1 MIAASWT
8 IFPCGSW
15 ILWSWHA
22 VSRMQGLQYLWLSCS
37 ASCVIFVA
45 QPGIEPSSP
54 ALQGGFLATGP
65 PEKSLF
71 TSFMRDISWGNVSLQ
86 PTYKIALPVCLAA
99 AISNKEADLAA
110 SFEWAKLIHFMEDF
124 RQERAF
130 WTAVPEILEKAY
142 FQIIACFTEFNA
154 ICTNDV
160 HR

>member
-1 MIAASWT
+1 MIAASWK
-8 IFPCGSW
+8 IFPCGTW

-22 VSRMQGLQYLWLSCS
+22 VSGMQGLQYLWLSCS
-37 ASCVIFVA
+37 VACVILAA

-54 ALQGGFLATGP
+54 ALQGEFIATGP

-71 TSFMRDISWGNVSLQ
+71 TSFMMDISWANVSLQ
-86 PTYKIALPVCLAA
+86 PTHKIALPVCLAA

-110 SFEWAKLIHFMEDF
+110 SFEWAKLIHFMEDLG
-124 RQERAF
+124 QKRAF

-154 ICTNDV
+154 MCTNDV
-160 HR
+160 HG